1 MHNFRNLN
9 VYKDSIEL
17 VKEVYSLVNKFPV
30 EERYMLANQMCRSS
44 ISIPSNI
51 AEGSSRTSD
60 KDLKRF
66 IEIAMGSAFELETQ
80 LTIAF
85 DLGYVQEKDFKT
97 AMELTERVEKRLNAF
112 HKAVKSRIWYV

>member
-112 HKAVKSRIWYV
+112 HKAVKRRI

>member
-1 MHNFRNLN
+1 MHNFRNLD

-17 VKEVYSLVNKFPV
+17 VKEVYRLVENLHN

-66 IEIAMGSAFELETQ
+66 IEIAIGSAFELETQ
-80 LTIAF
+80 LLIAY
-85 DLGYVQEKDFKT
+85 DLGYMKDQEYKEVI
-97 AMELTERVEKRLNAF
+97 ELVVKVEKRLNAF
-112 HKAVKSRIWYV
+112 HRAIKNRI

>member
-1 MHNFRNLN
+1 MHNFRNLD

-17 VKEVYSLVNKFPV
+17 VKEVYRLVENLPN

-66 IEIAMGSAFELETQ
+66 IEIAIGSAFELETQ
-80 LTIAF
+80 LLIAC
-85 DLGYVQEKDFKT
+85 DLGYIKDQEYKEVI
-97 AMELTERVEKRLNAF
+97 ELVVKVEKRLNAF
-112 HKAVKSRIWYV
+112 HRAIKNRI